1 MAGETRVKTVP
12 QSDYGHPEEHIRRIV
27 QALDGLQNGQGN
39 NHFIVTLTPG
49 ETETTIIAHSAR
61 TGGVA
66 TLQAMSESAAASL
79 ASGKLIWSTVE
90 RDKIVIHHDAATAA
104 DRYFGVVLNG

>member
-39 NHFIVTLTPG
+39 NHFLVTLTPG

-66 TLQAMSESAAASL
+66 TLQAMSPLAANSQAL
-79 ASGKLIWSTVE
+79 GVIWSTVE
-90 RDKIVIHHDAATAA
+90 RDKIVIHHDASTAT
-104 DRYFGVVLNG
+104 DRNFGVVLNG

>member
-12 QSDYGHPEEHIRRIV
+12 QADYGNAVEHVRRIV
-27 QALDGLQNGQGN
+27 QAVDGLQNGQGN
-39 NHFIVTLTPG
+39 NHFLVTLSPG
-49 ETETTIIAHSAR
+49 ETETSINAPSAR

-90 RDKIVIHHDAATAA
+90 RAWIVIHHDAATAA
-104 DRYFGVVLNG
+104 DRDFGVVLNG